1 MRGNPRVKSFGPT
14 ARVLATSV
22 LDSSLRGSPVASDDL
37 APPVEIVTDE
47 SVERIDRGVAPPPDG
62 WVSRALYVGEAGARN
77 WLGVVHEPTYALR
90 DPNCYNLGANRLAAV
105 RGRHPATFVSFGPGD
120 GLNELELIQT
130 LSGPG
135 PGKLRYIPVDISL
148 PLLRKAIANLRPH
161 VEVPVGILCDFEDGR
176 DFLAGTL
183 RRYGH
188 PPTLFALL
196 GGTVGNLDTGE
207 QRFFAGVRSLLGAG
221 DGFLLDIPLA
231 GPDWTPADE
240 PRLKP
245 EAYTSAFRR
254 FLCEAIDRN
263 DCDGAAAVFEQRVEL
278 SLTRDAAT
286 DAHVILVADRFRR
299 RAVLT
304 FRRYRWEPL
313 LSWFRSQGFAV
324 EFARSSITSD
334 RDKFGM
340 GVVMLATR

>member
-1 MRGNPRVKSFGPT
+1 MAADNPV
-14 ARVLATSV
+14 
-22 LDSSLRGSPVASDDL
+22 
-37 APPVEIVTDE
+37 PPVEIVADE
-47 SVERIDRGVAPPPDG
+47 RVELIDRGTAPPPDG
-62 WVSRALYVGEAGARN
+62 WGSRALYVGKAGARN

-90 DPNCYNLGANRLAAV
+90 DPICYNLGANRLAAV
-105 RGRHPATFVSFGPGD
+105 QGRDFATFVSFGPDD
-120 GLNELELIQT
+120 GLNELELIET
-130 LSGPG
+130 LGGPGG
-135 PGKLRYIPVDISL
+135 PGKLRYMPVDISL
-148 PLLRKAIANLRPH
+148 PLLREAIANLRSH
-161 VEVPVGILCDFEDGR
+161 VQVPVGILCDFEGGR
-176 DFLAGTL
+176 DFLADTL

-196 GGTVGNLDTGE
+196 GGTMGNLDTGE
-207 QRFFAGVRSLLGAG
+207 EQFFAWVRSLLGASH
-221 DGFLLDIPLA
+221 GFLLDVPLA

-254 FLCEAIDRN
+254 FLCEAIDRVG
-263 DCDGAAAVFEQRVEL
+263 CDGAAAVFESRVEL
-278 SLTRDAAT
+278 SLTRDPVT
-286 DAHVILVADRFRR
+286 DAEVILVADRFRR

-313 LSWFRSQGFAV
+313 LSWFRSKGFAV
-324 EFARSSITSD
+324 EFARSSITSH

>member
-1 MRGNPRVKSFGPT
+1 M
-14 ARVLATSV
+14 AA
-22 LDSSLRGSPVASDDL
+22 DDL
-37 APPVEIVTDE
+37 APPVEIVADE
-47 SVERIDRGVAPPPDG
+47 RVELINRRTAPPPND
-62 WVSRALYVGEAGARN
+62 WVSRALYVGENGARN
-77 WLGVVHEPTYALR
+77 WLGVVREPTYALR

-105 RGRHPATFVSFGPGD
+105 RGRHPATFVSLGPGD
-120 GLNELELIQT
+120 GLNELGLVQA

-135 PGKLRYIPVDISL
+135 PGQLRYIPVDISL
-148 PLLRKAIANLRPH
+148 PLLREAIANLRPH
-161 VEVPVGILCDFEDGR
+161 VEVPVGVLCDFEDGR
-176 DFLAGTL
+176 DFLADAL

-196 GGTVGNLDTGE
+196 GGTVGNLDAGE
-207 QRFFAGVRSLLGAG
+207 PRFFAWVRSLLGAG

-231 GPDWTPADE
+231 GPAWTPADE

-245 EAYTSAFRR
+245 EAYTGAFRR

-278 SLTRDAAT
+278 SLTHDAAT
-286 DAHVILVADRFRR
+286 GAEVILAADRLRR

-304 FRRYRWEPL
+304 FRRYRWETL
-313 LSWFRSQGFAV
+313 LSWFRSRGFAV
-324 EFARSSITSD
+324 EFAHASINSD

-340 GVVMLATR
+340 GVVLLATR

>member
-1 MRGNPRVKSFGPT
+1 MRHRIRMGFLGSR
-14 ARVLATSV
+14 ARVLATAE
-22 LDSSLRGSPVASDDL
+22 PEF
-37 APPVEIVTDE
+37 PPVEIVADE
-47 SVERIDRGVAPPPDG
+47 RAELIDCGTAPAPDG

-77 WLGVVHEPTYALR
+77 WLGVVHEPTYTLR
-90 DPNCYNLGANRLAAV
+90 DPNCYNLGPNRLAAV
-105 RGRHPATFVSFGPGD
+105 RGGHPATFVSLGPGD
-120 GLNELELIQT
+120 GLNEVELIKT
-130 LSGPG
+130 LSGLG

-148 PLLRKAIANLRPH
+148 PLLREAIANLQPH
-161 VEVPVGILCDFEDGR
+161 VEVAVGILCDFEAGQ
-176 DFLAGTL
+176 DFLADTL
-183 RRYGH
+183 RRYGR
-188 PPTLFALL
+188 PPTLLALL
-196 GGTVGNLDTGE
+196 GGTVGNLDSGE
-207 QRFFAGVRSLLGAG
+207 QRFFAWARSLLRAG

-254 FLCEAIDRN
+254 FLSGTIDRN
-263 DCDGAAAVFEQRVEL
+263 DPDGAAAAFEQRVEL
-278 SLTRDAAT
+278 SHTRDAAT
-286 DAHVILVADRFRR
+286 SAEVILVADRFCRP
-299 RAVLT
+299 VLT

-324 EFARSSITSD
+324 EFARSSIASD